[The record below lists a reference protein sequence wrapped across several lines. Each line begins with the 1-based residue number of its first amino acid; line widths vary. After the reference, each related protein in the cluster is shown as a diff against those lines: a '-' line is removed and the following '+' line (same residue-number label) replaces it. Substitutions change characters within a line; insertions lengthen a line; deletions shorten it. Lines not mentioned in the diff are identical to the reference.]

1 MKRILFFTAAAVLVA
16 APAVAGLVGNSS
28 LTPSVPVV
36 PPTQAVVTDD
46 NGGRTDRDDRTE
58 VGDDRAV
65 QGGVSSPSATPSPT
79 SSPEV
84 GDDHGGL
91 TDRDDRFEV
100 GDDRDV
106 NGGATAP
113 APEPTSSADDSGHH
127 GDSSG
132 HGGSSGGGSDDGPGH
147 DVGDDHGGHGSD
159 D

>member
-28 LTPSVPVV
+28 LSPSVPVV

-46 NGGRTDRDDRTE
+46 HGGLTDRDDRTE

-65 QGGVSSPSATPSPT
+65 QGGVSSPSATPSP
-79 SSPEV
+79 SSTPEA

-106 NGGATAP
+106 NGGATP
-113 APEPTSSADDSGHH
+113 VPEPTSSADDSGHD

-147 DVGDDHGGHGSD
+147 DVGDDNGGPGSD

>member
-28 LTPSVPVV
+28 LSPSVPVV
-36 PPTQAVVTDD
+36 PPTQAVVSDD
-46 NGGRTDRDDRTE
+46 HGGLTDRDDRTE

-65 QGGVSSPSATPSPT
+65 QGGVAIPSATPSPT
-79 SSPEV
+79 STPEV

-91 TDRDDRFEV
+91 TDRDDRFEP

-106 NGGATAP
+106 NGGA
-113 APEPTSSADDSGHH
+113 TSSADDSGHH

-132 HGGSSGGGSDDGPGH
+132 SDDGSSGGGSDDGPGH